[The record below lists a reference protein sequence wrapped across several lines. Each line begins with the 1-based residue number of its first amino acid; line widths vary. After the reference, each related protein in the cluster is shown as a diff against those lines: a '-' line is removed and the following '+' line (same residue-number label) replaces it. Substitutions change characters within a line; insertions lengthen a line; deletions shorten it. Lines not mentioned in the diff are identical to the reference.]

1 MSLFSKVAKLGGKL
15 LKKASPFLSAIP
27 GPIGAT
33 AKVVGGITAGFGATR
48 AIGRMAPGAGV
59 MRALPALPGAGNVVR
74 IGRAAGKVA
83 GAAATGAILY
93 DAFGNPVK
101 KKGYRRI
108 NPLNHKALNRALKR
122 VCKAKGLADRLNAI
136 EIKSKSK
143 RKTYAC

>member
-1 MSLFSKVAKLGGKL
+1 MSLLGKALKGVGKL
-15 LKKASPFLSAIP
+15 IKKAAPLIP
-27 GPIGAT
+27 GPIGT
-33 AKVVGGITAGFGATR
+33 VAKGLTMIGAVGGGVKAVS
-48 AIGRMAPGAGV
+48 RMAPGAGV
-59 MRALPALPGAGNVVR
+59 MRALPALPGVGNVVR

-101 KKGYRRI
+101 RKGYRRI

-143 RKTYAC
+143 RKVYAC